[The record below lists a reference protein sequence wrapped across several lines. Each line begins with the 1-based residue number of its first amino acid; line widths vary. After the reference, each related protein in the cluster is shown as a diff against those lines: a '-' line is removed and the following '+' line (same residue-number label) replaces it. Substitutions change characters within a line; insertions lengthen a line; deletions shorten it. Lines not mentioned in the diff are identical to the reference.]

1 MSIKSKSEEFV
12 TGLDN
17 KELMEAISDG
27 VQKAFWKLFT
37 NDTDAP
43 CADFYDAIS
52 KGAAKGIEETFSCIN
67 LEGVISEAIKATVVK

>member
-1 MSIKSKSEEFV
+1 MNIK
-12 TGLDN
+12 TQLDN
-17 KELMEAISDG
+17 EELIKAVSDG

-52 KGAAKGIEETFSCIN
+52 KGAAKGIEETFSRIN
-67 LEGVISEAIKATVVK
+67 LEGAISEAIKATMVK